1 MKKTVSL
8 LIIFVL
14 LLIPGCGNASD
25 VGVHLTNSQR
35 YTNAELKGAV
45 EAVKSFF
52 SQNYE
57 NSTLYLIEYN
67 DAHNEKVREDN
78 RWRFRR
84 SFEPKSLTDILEL
97 SVSYYDNREADHT
110 DNLITQ
116 TFYLVTL
123 DNGKWEVGDHGR
135 T

>member
-1 MKKTVSL
+1 MKKIASL
-8 LIIFVL
+8 LFIFALSLVS
-14 LLIPGCGNASD
+14 GCRNTSD

-35 YTNAELKGAV
+35 YTNAELKDAV

-57 NSTLYLIEYN
+57 DSTLYLIEYN
-67 DAHNEKVREDN
+67 DEHNEKVREDN
-78 RWRFRR
+78 WWKFRR
-84 SFEPKSLTDILEL
+84 SFEPKSLTDVLEL
-97 SVSYYDNREADHT
+97 SVSYYENREADNSN
-110 DNLITQ
+110 NLITE

-123 DNGKWEVGDHGR
+123 DNGKWEIGDHGR